1 MRSQKL
7 CYRFSTTLLSVSV
20 PGEDINWE
28 IRSCTLS
35 YFSFLWP
42 FVLADIDGDVNVA
55 ILDVA
60 EVVDTDVDV
69 NVVSDH
75 NIDVD
80 DDLVTKF
87 RTFT

>member
-1 MRSQKL
+1 MLK
-7 CYRFSTTLLSVSV
+7 V
-20 PGEDINWE
+20 D
-28 IRSCTLS
+28 
-35 YFSFLWP
+35 
-42 FVLADIDGDVNVA
+42 ADIDGDVNVA

-75 NIDVD
+75 NIGAD

-87 RTFT
+87 RTFA

>member
-1 MRSQKL
+1 MSAKSLWLKL
-7 CYRFSTTLLSVSV
+7 
-20 PGEDINWE
+20 
-28 IRSCTLS
+28 
-35 YFSFLWP
+35 
-42 FVLADIDGDVNVA
+42 LADIDGDVNVA

-75 NIDVD
+75 NIGAD

-87 RTFT
+87 RTLFWDFVLKKEWRWMGGGPES